1 MMHRAQIEARLVPV
15 KDWMPADVRAGAK
28 DRKLKAGEVLFRI
41 GDKTIGLCEVIAGR
55 VRLARVDR
63 SGHEVVLHVA
73 GAGETLAEAALFSP
87 QYHCDAIAST
97 KATVRVYPKR
107 EVLAAFE
114 RNPKAAR
121 AFSAALAHQVMDLR
135 TRIEQRNIRSARE
148 RVRHFLALN
157 TKANGRVF
165 ELRGTLKDLAAELGL
180 THEALYRTLAALERS
195 GEIRRNHSK
204 ITLLPRMIEIICW
217 LCGLSYSGHQ
227 GHNAKEAPD
236 VKTSME
242 DNACRDGSPCRD
254 CLCLRTNAVRRPNGH
269 AWSDGARRHDEPNAW
284 SDDAGPRRNAW
295 RHGNARR
302 YGRSWRNAWPTI
314 CRDRHTDHGRARCL
328 RNDPRDRSNSTVRS
342 QDRLVKGQR

>member
-1 MMHRAQIEARLVPV
+1 MPV
-15 KDWMPADVRAGAK
+15 KDWMPTGVRAAAK
-28 DRKLKAGEVLFRI
+28 DRELKAGEVLFRL
-41 GDKTIGLCEVIAGR
+41 GDKTIGLCEVMAGR
-55 VRLARVDR
+55 VRLARFDR

-73 GAGETLAEAALFSP
+73 GAGETLAEASLFSP

-148 RVRHFLALN
+148 RVRHFLTLN
-157 TKANGRVF
+157 AKARRIF

-204 ITLLPRMIEIICW
+204 ITLL
-217 LCGLSYSGHQ
+217 
-227 GHNAKEAPD
+227 
-236 VKTSME
+236 
-242 DNACRDGSPCRD
+242 
-254 CLCLRTNAVRRPNGH
+254 RR
-269 AWSDGARRHDEPNAW
+269 
-284 SDDAGPRRNAW
+284 
-295 RHGNARR
+295 
-302 YGRSWRNAWPTI
+302 
-314 CRDRHTDHGRARCL
+314 
-328 RNDPRDRSNSTVRS
+328 V
-342 QDRLVKGQR
+342 